1 MNTVRLKAYA
11 TLATLAL
18 ACEGG
23 TAPTPRQVP
32 ELDLGSSAP
41 LADAGPADAALPDA
55 EPVDAA
61 PPDAALPLGGVPAL
75 GSTRHTMDAV
85 RVDVLA
91 TRADGLRVPRDL
103 ALDPE
108 NPQRLWVVNRED
120 DSVVILHDVDD
131 PDALREKRIDP
142 YALHFMD
149 EVSSIEF
156 GEPGL
161 FGTCQESV
169 NTYNGLGEPND
180 FMGPTLWSSDL
191 EIFGFSNPDAVDYV
205 GEDLGSHLDM
215 LHESPLCMG
224 IAWERGNIYWTF
236 DGKSQSITRAN
247 FMEDHGIGYDDHG
260 DGRMQRFVEGEVRRV
275 AGVPSHMVY
284 DGQTDLL
291 YVADTGNRRVAVL
304 DTTEARSMGRIETV
318 EPGTVLW
325 QMQGATL
332 TTLADDAGA
341 GLERPSGIALHRDL
355 LYVTDNETGRITAL
369 TLSGEVVDWLDT
381 ALEPGALM
389 GIELDAAGRIYVV
402 DAVRDRILRLSP
414 R

>member
-1 MNTVRLKAYA
+1 VTVRTRAAALTCAA
-11 TLATLAL
+11 ALL
-18 ACEGG
+18 AC
-23 TAPTPRQVP
+23 
-32 ELDLGSSAP
+32 
-41 LADAGPADAALPDA
+41 DATESGRARDTDAALPDA
-55 EPVDAA
+55 AL
-61 PPDAALPLGGVPAL
+61 PDAALPDAALPDAALPDAALPTGGVAAL
-75 GSTRHTMDAV
+75 GSTLHTLDAV
-85 RVDVLA
+85 RVEVLG

-108 NPQRLWVVNRED
+108 RPGRLWVVNRED

-131 PDALREKRIDP
+131 PSAPREKRIDP

-156 GEPGL
+156 GAPGL

-169 NTYNGLGEPND
+169 NTYAGMAEPND

-191 EIFGFSNPDAVDYV
+191 EIFGYSNPSAVAAV

-224 IAWERGNIYWTF
+224 IAWERANIYWTF
-236 DGKSQSITRAN
+236 DGKTQSITRAN
-247 FMEDHGIGYDDHG
+247 FMQDHGIGYDDHS

-275 AGVPSHMVY
+275 PNVPSHMVY

-304 DTTEARSMGRIETV
+304 DTTEARSAGRIETI

-325 QMQGATL
+325 RMQGATL
-332 TTLADDAGA
+332 TALADASTA
-341 GLERPSGIALHRDL
+341 GLERPSGLALHDDL
-355 LYVTDNETGRITAL
+355 LYVTDNATARITAL
-369 TLSGEVVDWLDT
+369 TLDGAVVDWLDT
-381 ALEPGALM
+381 GLEPGALM

-402 DAVRDRILRLSP
+402 DAARDRILRLSP